1 MTSGSES
8 AISPEGEGGGIKVD
22 LGVPGGLEHSL
33 LHYLPKPYNTA
44 YRLAKTFSYPQLLIS
59 VTGKDQN

>member
-22 LGVPGGLEHSL
+22 LGVPGGLERGLTSL
-33 LHYLPKPYNTA
+33 T
-44 YRLAKTFSYPQLLIS
+44 TLLIDWLKPLAM
-59 VTGKDQN
+59 TGKDQN

>member
-33 LHYLPKPYNTA
+33 LHYLSLTTLLIDWLK
-44 YRLAKTFSYPQLLIS
+44 PQLLIS
-59 VTGKDQN
+59 VTDKDQN